1 MNGFQVVVLWSD
13 ALLAL
18 LLLASGAGIAAA
30 LRREHLRRAWRAVF
44 ANRSAMA
51 ALVVLLAYLL
61 VAVLDSCHFRPA
73 LERQA
78 APSAAP
84 VQYSVEVLSLL
95 DVALARM
102 RTAREDSY
110 SAPFATH
117 AFQKRMIEMPDG
129 TQQRDYPRL
138 QFGGAH
144 LADPAA
150 DRGADIAVRGLRGA
164 AGGIVLWLFMAAA
177 LAALVAR
184 ARREPVR
191 RTLGAI
197 LRGDTLIAWN
207 ASGWMLLLVLCLG
220 GALFALSGGYHV
232 FGTDATGND
241 VLYQTFK
248 AMRIALL
255 IGTLAT
261 FVVLPLGI
269 GLGLAAGYFGG
280 WIDDLIQYVYTVIS
294 SIPYVLLIAAASLM
308 MQLVIEQHAEI
319 FDTAAAR
326 ADARL
331 VSLCVIIGAIS
342 WTTLCRLLRA
352 ETLKLRE
359 TDYVQAARCF
369 GVSGVRIMVR
379 HILPNAFHIV
389 LITLVLE
396 FSGLV
401 LAEAV
406 LSYVGVGVDPTTI
419 SFGTMINNA
428 RGELAQDPVIW
439 WSITAAFVFMVS
451 LVLSANLFADAVRE
465 AFDPRAVVP
474 RRRRVPAPGAA

>member
-1 MNGFQVVVLWSD
+1 MSDFQIVVLWSD
-13 ALLAL
+13 VLLAI
-18 LLLASGAGIAAA
+18 LLAATATGIAAA
-30 LRREHLRRAWRAVF
+30 LQREHLRRAWRAVF
-44 ANRSAMA
+44 ASRPAMA

-61 VAVLDSCHFRPA
+61 IAVADSFHFRPA
-73 LERQA
+73 LPPASGA
-78 APSAAP
+78 AGESP
-84 VQYSVEVLSLL
+84 QYSVEVRSLL
-95 DVALARM
+95 DVALSRM
-102 RTAREDSY
+102 RESREQSY

-117 AFQKRMIEMPDG
+117 AFEKKMLELPDG
-129 TQQRDYPRL
+129 SQHRDYPRL

-144 LADPAA
+144 LADPA
-150 DRGADIAVRGLRGA
+150 DRPADIARRALAGA
-164 AGGIVLWLFMAAA
+164 AAGLGAWTLLTGA
-177 LAALVAR
+177 LALLVAR
-184 ARREPVR
+184 RHRVALPATLRDMLLG
-191 RTLGAI
+191 RTPA
-197 LRGDTLIAWN
+197 AWD
-207 ASGWMLLLVLCLG
+207 AFIWMLLLVLCTG
-220 GALFALSGGYHV
+220 GALFALSGAYHV

-241 VLYQTFK
+241 VLYQTLK
-248 AMRIALL
+248 AMRVALL

-261 FVVLPLGI
+261 LVILPLGI
-269 GLGLAAGYFGG
+269 GLGLAAGYYAG

-294 SIPYVLLIAAASLM
+294 SIPYVLLIAAAALM
-308 MQLVIEQHAEI
+308 MQLVIEQNAGL

-369 GVSGVRIMVR
+369 GVPGVRIMLR

-389 LITLVLE
+389 LITVVLE
-396 FSGLV
+396 FSALV

-428 RGELAQDPVIW
+428 RGELARDPVIW

-465 AFDPRAVVP
+465 AFDPRGVAP
-474 RRRRVPAPGAA
+474 RRRPIRRERTA

>member
-1 MNGFQVVVLWSD
+1 
-13 ALLAL
+13 
-18 LLLASGAGIAAA
+18 
-30 LRREHLRRAWRAVF
+30 
-44 ANRSAMA
+44 
-51 ALVVLLAYLL
+51 
-61 VAVLDSCHFRPA
+61 
-73 LERQA
+73 
-78 APSAAP
+78 
-84 VQYSVEVLSLL
+84 
-95 DVALARM
+95 
-102 RTAREDSY
+102 
-110 SAPFATH
+110 
-117 AFQKRMIEMPDG
+117 MIEMPDG

-150 DRGADIAVRGLRGA
+150 DRGADIARRGLGGA
-164 AGGIVLWLFMAAA
+164 AAGLALWMFMAAA
-177 LAALVAR
+177 LALLVAR
-184 ARREPVR
+184 GRREPVR
-191 RTLGAI
+191 RTLGSI
-197 LRGDTLIAWN
+197 LRGDTPVAWD
-207 ASGWMLLLVLCLG
+207 AFGWMLLLVLCLG

-232 FGTDATGND
+232 LGTDATGND
-241 VLYQTFK
+241 VLYQAFK
-248 AMRIALL
+248 AMRVALL

-280 WIDDLIQYVYTVIS
+280 RVDDLIQYVYTVIS
-294 SIPYVLLIAAASLM
+294 SIPYVLLIAASALM
-308 MQLVIEQHAEI
+308 MQLVIEQHAQM

-331 VSLCVIIGAIS
+331 VALCVIIGAIS

-369 GVSGVRIMVR
+369 GVSGVRIMLR

-389 LITLVLE
+389 LITVVLE

-406 LSYVGVGVDPTTI
+406 LSYVGVGVDPSTI

-439 WSITAAFVFMVS
+439 WSITAAFVFMVG

-465 AFDPRAVVP
+465 AFDPRAAAP
-474 RRRRVPAPGAA
+474 HRRRVPRESAA